1 MGHMAFK
8 SVEVRVDVAQTRL
21 KPEEHELARKQ
32 EEQAALQLELAD
44 RELRLANLAAELASF
59 ERRYLHFVA
68 SRYAELDEWKARSA
82 EQFARQRPES
92 ERAQQA
98 AVDARS
104 RASETQS
111 TATESGGGDEIGPG
125 NDGEPRVFK
134 ASPEMKRLYREVARR
149 VHPDL
154 ASDRDDRAKREQLMA
169 DANLAYERADE
180 AKLERILAAYES
192 SPESVAGDGPGAEL
206 IRAIRRVSQIRSRLA
221 EIEAELQDLL
231 GSDLYQL
238 KARVDEAQQS
248 GRDLIKEMVT
258 RVEDQISLAKQR
270 TPSPHSFAHP

>member
-1 MGHMAFK
+1 MGHMALK
-8 SVEVRVDVAQTRL
+8 SVEARANEGNARL
-21 KPEEHELARKQ
+21 KPEEQELARKQ
-32 EEQAALQLELAD
+32 EEQAALQVDLAD
-44 RELRLANLAAELASF
+44 RELRLANLLAELGAF

-98 AVDARS
+98 AAEAR
-104 RASETQS
+104 AKAAETQS
-111 TATESGGGDEIGPG
+111 AAGEDSG
-125 NDGEPRVFK
+125 GEPRVFK

-154 ASDRDDRAKREQLMA
+154 TSDREDRVKREQLMA
-169 DANLAYERADE
+169 EANLAYERGDE
-180 AKLERILAAYES
+180 GKLERILTAYES

-221 EIEAELQDLL
+221 EIEAELQGLL
-231 GSDLYQL
+231 ASDLCQL

-248 GRDLIKEMVT
+248 GRDLIKEMVS
-258 RVEDQISLAKQR
+258 RVEEQISLAKQR
-270 TPSPHSFAHP
+270 VPNSASFAHR